1 MEIPGPKTFNDIF
14 AALFSLVSVMAIFI
28 SLKNSLR
35 SHSIRLCAIALIG
48 GLSLFCNNV
57 WVYAASVFIIATAI
71 TETEFLQNLAA
82 ILRGSSHYFDYK
94 KAISGEIPQP
104 KETIK
109 APRQKMEFKIL
120 NTLWTKQVNKF
131 PLFDQLFTFL
141 ISQNAPEYMKFRES
155 GGKLIGEGLV
165 GETEIGHYYLTPE
178 GWNYCKEHYK
188 EFPSDQWWPSETI
201 DENNLK
207 KVIKN
212 V

>member
-1 MEIPGPKTFNDIF
+1 MEIPIPKTFNDIF
-14 AALFSLVSVMAIFI
+14 AALFCLVSVTAIFI

-35 SHSIRLCAIALIG
+35 SHSIRLSAIALIG
-48 GLSLFCNNV
+48 GLALFCNNV
-57 WVYAASVFIIATAI
+57 WVYAASVFIVATAI

-104 KETIK
+104 KEVK
-109 APRQKMEFKIL
+109 KVPRQQMEFKIL

-131 PLFDQLFTFL
+131 PTFNPLFTFL
-141 ISQNAPEYMKFRES
+141 ISQNSPEYMKFRES

-165 GETEIGHYYLTPE
+165 GETEIGHYHLTQE
-178 GWNYCKEHYK
+178 GWEYCKKSFK
-188 EFPSDQWWPSETI
+188 EFPPDQWWPSETI
-201 DENNLK
+201 DEGNLK
-207 KVIKN
+207 KVLGN